1 MMEYEISVIIPV
13 YNSGKTI
20 KKCVE
25 SIIYG
30 EYRKIEVILI
40 DDCSTDNSWDIC
52 QQLARCHS
60 NIYCYRNDKNQG
72 VSYTRNCGLSHIKGE
87 YVLFVDSDDWVSGV
101 YVKKLLDTAKKYS
114 DALVLCGHHF
124 YDEVWHD
131 KKDYIWREDETAIY
145 GVGQDEYFD
154 LAEKFL
160 IQQLWNKIFHRD
172 VIENN
177 HILFDVHQNMGE
189 DFQFVLEYMEAA
201 CIKQCIVINE
211 PLYYYTRLTDNSLM
225 SQFGLKRDGNSFR
238 RQEKLLKLAGKD
250 NEENRKKYEKAV
262 GAAKVN
268 FVYHAV
274 HSIKMTK
281 AEKIDFI
288 ETVMRDGKAEMHYK
302 RQLWIAIK
310 ERILQRYLLLKSFF
324 LRMQKKITRIK
335 IQKLIT
341 KVKREV
347 RTKNVTIISQN
358 CIGGVFY
365 HDLGMKFLSPTI
377 NLFINEPDF
386 VRFVQNL
393 KDYIESDL
401 EMSWGEEYPIGILG
415 GDVRIDFMH
424 YQSCEEA
431 KEKWE
436 KRAKRINWD
445 KIVVFST
452 DRNGFTEEVFGE
464 WKKIRY
470 PKVLFTSNKMFVEEK
485 NTVFY
490 PEYCSNDFVPDL
502 IPKREFYKYGV
513 VQSIINGLSE

>member
-1 MMEYEISVIIPV
+1 MEYEISVVVPV

-20 KKCVE
+20 RKCVE

-30 EYRKIEVILI
+30 EYRKVEVILV

-60 NIYCYRNDKNQG
+60 NICCYRNDKNQG
-72 VSYTRNCGLSHIKGE
+72 VSYTRNFGLSHINGK
-87 YVLFVDSDDWVSGV
+87 YVLFIDSDDWVSGV
-101 YVKKLLDTAKKYS
+101 YVKKLLDTAKKYP

-131 KKDYIWREDETAIY
+131 KKDYIWREDEATICK
-145 GVGQDEYFD
+145 VGQDEYFD
-154 LAEKFL
+154 LADKFL
-160 IQQLWNKIFHRD
+160 VQQLWNKIFHRN
-172 VIENN
+172 VIEDN
-177 HILFDVHQNMGE
+177 HIRFDVQQNMGE

-201 CIKQCIVINE
+201 GIKQCIVINE
-211 PLYYYTRLTDNSLM
+211 PLYYYTRLSDNSLM

-238 RQEKLLKLAGKD
+238 RQEKLLELAGKD
-250 NEENRKKYEKAV
+250 NEENREKYEKAIE
-262 GAAKVN
+262 AAKIN
-268 FVYHAV
+268 FIYQAV
-274 HSIKMTK
+274 HSKKMTK

-302 RQLWIAIK
+302 RQLRIVIK
-310 ERILQRYLLLKSFF
+310 ERILQRYLVLKSIFP
-324 LRMQKKITRIK
+324 RIQKKIIRIK
-335 IQKLIT
+335 IRQLIAR
-341 KVKREV
+341 VKREISI
-347 RTKNVTIISQN
+347 KNVTIISQN

-365 HDLGMKFLSPTI
+365 HDMGMKFTSPTI
-377 NLFINEPDF
+377 NLFINGPDF
-386 VRFVQNL
+386 VRLVQNL
-393 KDYIESDL
+393 KYYMESNL
-401 EMSWGEEYPIGILG
+401 EMSWEEEYPIGILG
-415 GDVRIDFMH
+415 DDVRIDFMH

-452 DRNGFTEEVFGE
+452 DRNGFTEEVFLE

-470 PKVLFTSNKMFVEEK
+470 PRVFFTSNKMFIEEK

-490 PEYCSNDFVPDL
+490 PEYSSNNFVPDL
-502 IPKREFYKYGV
+502 IPKREFYKDGI
-513 VQSIINGLSE
+513 VQSVINGMSDQ